1 MGQHPKFLDCYMHEN
16 DDSFKPVIR
25 DFDYAVDPNLIP
37 LPAAPPVP
45 VPVPVPVPKPAPK
58 GRVLRQSNVAEYF
71 QR

>member
-1 MGQHPKFLDCYMHEN
+1 MGQHPKSLDCYMYEN

-25 DFDYAVDPNLIP
+25 DFDYAFDPNLIP
-37 LPAAPPVP
+37 LPAAP
-45 VPVPVPVPKPAPK
+45 PVPVPVPKPAPK